1 MDSGKKRMGK
11 FFYEKDEESGEEF
24 VVYPSVPIFDE
35 HEGEDGTVYD
45 REVLAH
51 IAQNNNDRIEDTN
64 DLCPIVGWHTPQE
77 DEYDPDKDPPI
88 IGWAEQFRVED
99 FGNKRPRGCIFCT
112 FKIYKKFHDYFKS
125 HPRRSVEIW
134 PEDDPK
140 QRYIDPIAVLAG
152 VTPKR
157 DLGYLYAKSTS
168 AGPEVLEPMRYS
180 QKNQSSKLKYEMSY
194 PGGGNTYVPGGT
206 ERKKNSRADS
216 ISVQYEQSFSELD
229 RQLQS
234 DLFGYEGTH
243 GQAPYKA
250 PSGAS
255 SFMSGMASSLM
266 SDMKDKSDS
275 SKTPPPPPM
284 EVPDADVSDQ
294 KQEGVKAEE
303 AEVPKNDLDSL
314 VAQREIEATAEPM
327 GAEEMQAQST
337 VPKPMLEVEQNDKPG
352 PKDPRRT
359 KAPKKDQVKGSDKN
373 PKGSASKENEKI
385 DLSDKT
391 ESSLKKKMESHNKKG
406 KGSDATLGALK
417 SVWRRGAGAY
427 SSSHAPKMSRSGWAM
442 ARVNAFL
449 ELLEKGKPSNS
460 DYTQDYD
467 LLPSGHPKKSKN
479 QKQTSDSSGFKYAKQ
494 GNDVTSQLMG
504 EPTMA
509 LSDQEM
515 GQIVQ
520 GVETLVQDLLQ
531 RELPGLIQ
539 KAQGEEMPED
549 NLAKDEAVAESMDA
563 EEGVLD
569 EVIMGDDMPE
579 QNAKK
584 SKDDEDEDEKEK
596 HGMMYG
602 DKEKNGM
609 MYGDKE
615 KNGMMYGKESE
626 DHAKDSEDHGKD
638 SDEKEMYGHCGK
650 ENYEEE
656 MKMAKMMFAKACNSY
671 KLDSDSADIEGAK
684 QYMASLEDSD
694 KESISRYVSSTE
706 SSDQEKQLYSKVSV
720 KTESSEQYS
729 KAKREAKAY
738 YQKKLQ
744 QETIKYQKV
753 QQANRKLMDEIV
765 SMKSDLVESRKKER
779 YSKISSRLADLEK
792 DGYCFDREKEVSFCM
807 NLTDDQVNEHISERI
822 PMHYAKAPFG
832 DMIPV
837 VESERITPA
846 PTKSEKYAK
855 AASDATI
862 TLRDGG
868 LRGLKYKKVL
878 DWMCENDT
886 DRTPSSD
893 ELGY

>member
-180 QKNQSSKLKYEMSY
+180 QKDQSSKLKYEMSY

-216 ISVQYEQSFSELD
+216 ISVQYEQSFSDID

-243 GQAPYKA
+243 GQNPFRNVDSGSQLLDQASSAFKGKSGSKESQGG
-250 PSGAS
+250 SGAEQPV
-255 SFMSGMASSLM
+255 
-266 SDMKDKSDS
+266 KE
-275 SKTPPPPPM
+275 M
-284 EVPDADVSDQ
+284 EIPEVDVSDS
-294 KQEGVKAEE
+294 GAAETE
-303 AEVPKNDLDSL
+303 QP
-314 VAQREIEATAEPM
+314 Q
-327 GAEEMQAQST
+327 
-337 VPKPMLEVEQNDKPG
+337 QNDKPG

-359 KAPKKDQVKGSDKN
+359 KAPKKDRVKGSDKN

-417 SVWRRGAGAY
+417 SVWRRGAGAF

-479 QKQTSDSSGFKYAKQ
+479 QKQTSNSSGFKYAKQ

-504 EPTMA
+504 APTMA

-549 NLAKDEAVAESMDA
+549 NLAEDEAVAESMDA

-569 EVIMGDDMPE
+569 EVIMGADMPE

-596 HGMMYG
+596 H
-602 DKEKNGM
+602 GM

-638 SDEKEMYGHCGK
+638 SDEKEMYGHCCK

-744 QETIKYQKV
+744 QETVKYQKV

>member
-1 MDSGKKRMGK
+1 MVSNKKRMGK

-24 VVYPSVPIFDE
+24 VVYPSIPIFDE

-51 IAQNNNDRIEDTN
+51 IAQNNNDRIEDTD

-77 DEYDPDKDPPI
+77 DDYDPDKDPPI
-88 IGWAEQFRVED
+88 IGWAENFRVED

-157 DLGYLYAKSTS
+157 DLGYLYSKSTS
-168 AGPEVLEPMRYS
+168 EGPEVLEPMRYS
-180 QKNQSSKLKYEMSY
+180 QKNQSSKLKYEMAY
-194 PGGGNTYVPGGT
+194 PGGGNTYIPGGT
-206 ERKKNSRADS
+206 DRKKNSRSDA

-229 RQLQS
+229 RQLQA

-243 GQAPYKA
+243 GQGGFKP
-250 PSGAS
+250 PGAGA
-255 SFMSGMASSLM
+255 SFMSGMASSLISGM
-266 SDMKDKSDS
+266 GKDEEGSKEPAKEMEVPEADVSGGVKAPPTPEEAAAEKA
-275 SKTPPPPPM
+275 KTPPPPPTQGGMDMDALAETSLPM
-284 EVPDADVSDQ
+284 EV
-294 KQEGVKAEE
+294 EETGV
-303 AEVPKNDLDSL
+303 
-314 VAQREIEATAEPM
+314 Q
-327 GAEEMQAQST
+327 Q
-337 VPKPMLEVEQNDKPG
+337 
-352 PKDPRRT
+352 
-359 KAPKKDQVKGSDKN
+359 
-373 PKGSASKENEKI
+373 NEKQA
-385 DLSDKT
+385 SD
-391 ESSLKKKMESHNKKG
+391 
-406 KGSDATLGALK
+406 
-417 SVWRRGAGAY
+417 
-427 SSSHAPKMSRSGWAM
+427 
-442 ARVNAFL
+442 
-449 ELLEKGKPSNS
+449 
-460 DYTQDYD
+460 
-467 LLPSGHPKKSKN
+467 
-479 QKQTSDSSGFKYAKQ
+479 SGFKYAED
-494 GNDVTSQLMG
+494 GNSVTSNQEMG

-531 RELPGLIQ
+531 QQLPGLIQ
-539 KAQGEEMPED
+539 KAMGEPMPED
-549 NLAKDEAVAESMDA
+549 TLAEDEAVAESEDA

-569 EVIMGDDMPE
+569 EVIMGDDAEEMPE

-596 HGMMYG
+596 NGKMY
-602 DKEKNGM
+602 E
-609 MYGDKE
+609 
-615 KNGMMYGKESE
+615 
-626 DHAKDSEDHGKD
+626 KDSEDYGKD
-638 SDEKEMYGHCGK
+638 SEDKEMYGGGCGK
-650 ENYEEE
+650 ENYEED

-684 QYMASLEDSD
+684 QYMASLDDSD
-694 KESISRYVSSTE
+694 KESISRYVGSTE

-744 QETIKYQKV
+744 QETLKYQKV

-765 SMKSDLVESRKKER
+765 SMKSDLAESRKKER

-846 PTKSEKYAK
+846 PSKSEKYAK

-886 DRTPSSD
+886 DRTPSAD

>member
-180 QKNQSSKLKYEMSY
+180 QKNQSSKLKYEMAY
-194 PGGGNTYVPGGT
+194 PGGGNTYVTSGT

-216 ISVQYEQSFSELD
+216 ISVQYEQSFSDID

-243 GQAPYKA
+243 GQNPFRNVDSGSQLLDQVSSAFKGRSGGKESQDS
-250 PSGAS
+250 PSAEQPV
-255 SFMSGMASSLM
+255 
-266 SDMKDKSDS
+266 KE
-275 SKTPPPPPM
+275 M
-284 EVPDADVSDQ
+284 EIPEVDVSDS
-294 KQEGVKAEE
+294 G
-303 AEVPKNDLDSL
+303 S
-314 VAQREIEATAEPM
+314 TEPSGGMDM
-327 GAEEMQAQST
+327 GALAEAGKAAL
-337 VPKPMLEVEQNDKPG
+337 PEQNDKPG

-385 DLSDKT
+385 DLSDDT

-549 NLAKDEAVAESMDA
+549 NLAEDEAVAESMDA

-596 HGMMYG
+596 
-602 DKEKNGM
+602 NGM

-615 KNGMMYGKESE
+615 KNGKMYE
-626 DHAKDSEDHGKD
+626 KDSEDYGKD
-638 SDEKEMYGHCGK
+638 SEDKEMYGGGCGK
-650 ENYEEE
+650 ENYEED

-684 QYMASLEDSD
+684 QYMASLDDSD

-744 QETIKYQKV
+744 QETVKYQKV

-765 SMKSDLVESRKKER
+765 SMKSDLAESRKKER

>member
-1 MDSGKKRMGK
+1 
-11 FFYEKDEESGEEF
+11 
-24 VVYPSVPIFDE
+24 
-35 HEGEDGTVYD
+35 
-45 REVLAH
+45 
-51 IAQNNNDRIEDTN
+51 
-64 DLCPIVGWHTPQE
+64 
-77 DEYDPDKDPPI
+77 
-88 IGWAEQFRVED
+88 
-99 FGNKRPRGCIFCT
+99 
-112 FKIYKKFHDYFKS
+112 
-125 HPRRSVEIW
+125 
-134 PEDDPK
+134 
-140 QRYIDPIAVLAG
+140 
-152 VTPKR
+152 
-157 DLGYLYAKSTS
+157 
-168 AGPEVLEPMRYS
+168 MRYS
-180 QKNQSSKLKYEMSY
+180 QKNQSSKLKYEMAY

-206 ERKKNSRADS
+206 ERKKNSRSDS

-243 GQAPYKA
+243 GQGSFKQP
-250 PSGAS
+250 GAGS
-255 SFMSGMASSLM
+255 TFLSGMASSLISGM
-266 SDMKDKSDS
+266 GKGEEG
-275 SKTPPPPPM
+275 SKEPAKEM
-284 EVPDADVSDQ
+284 EVPEADVSGGAKDPS
-294 KQEGVKAEE
+294 KAPE
-303 AEVPKNDLDSL
+303 AEATEIKSSEANLPENDLDSL
-314 VAQREIEATAEPM
+314 VAQRETEVMEATAGP
-327 GAEEMQAQST
+327 SSPL
-337 VPKPMLEVEQNDKPG
+337 PKPMLEVEQNDKPG

-385 DLSDKT
+385 DLSDET

-531 RELPGLIQ
+531 QQLPGLIQ
-539 KAQGEEMPED
+539 KAMGEPMPED
-549 NLAKDEAVAESMDA
+549 TLAEDEAVAESEDA

-569 EVIMGDDMPE
+569 EVIMGDDAEEMPE

-596 HGMMYG
+596 
-602 DKEKNGM
+602 
-609 MYGDKE
+609 
-615 KNGMMYGKESE
+615 NGMMYGKDSE
-626 DHAKDSEDHGKD
+626 DYGKDSED
-638 SDEKEMYGHCGK
+638 KEMYGGGCGK
-650 ENYEEE
+650 ENYEED

-684 QYMASLEDSD
+684 QYMASLDDSD
-694 KESISRYVSSTE
+694 KESISRYVGSTE

-744 QETIKYQKV
+744 QETLKYQKV
-753 QQANRKLMDEIV
+753 QQTNRKLMDEIV
-765 SMKSDLVESRKKER
+765 SMKSDLAESRKKER

-846 PTKSEKYAK
+846 PSKSEKYAK

-886 DRTPSSD
+886 DRTPSAD

>member
-168 AGPEVLEPMRYS
+168 VGPEVLEPMRYS
-180 QKNQSSKLKYEMSY
+180 QKNQSSKLKYEMAY
-194 PGGGNTYVPGGT
+194 PGGGNTYVTSGT

-216 ISVQYEQSFSELD
+216 ISVQYEQSFSDID

-243 GQAPYKA
+243 GQNPFRNVD
-250 PSGAS
+250 SGSQLLDQVS
-255 SFMSGMASSLM
+255 SAFKGKSGGKESQ
-266 SDMKDKSDS
+266 DS
-275 SKTPPPPPM
+275 SSAEQPVKEM
-284 EVPDADVSDQ
+284 EIPEVDVSDS
-294 KQEGVKAEE
+294 G
-303 AEVPKNDLDSL
+303 S
-314 VAQREIEATAEPM
+314 TEPSGGMDM
-327 GAEEMQAQST
+327 GALAEAGKAAL
-337 VPKPMLEVEQNDKPG
+337 PEQNDKPG

-385 DLSDKT
+385 DLSDDT

-549 NLAKDEAVAESMDA
+549 NLAEDEAVAESMDA

-596 HGMMYG
+596 
-602 DKEKNGM
+602 NGM

-615 KNGMMYGKESE
+615 KNGKMYE
-626 DHAKDSEDHGKD
+626 KDSEDYGKD
-638 SDEKEMYGHCGK
+638 SEDKEMYGGGCGK
-650 ENYEEE
+650 ENYEED

-684 QYMASLEDSD
+684 QYMASLDDSD
-694 KESISRYVSSTE
+694 KESISRYVSSTK

-744 QETIKYQKV
+744 QETVKYQKV

>member
-64 DLCPIVGWHTPQE
+64 DLCPIGGWHTPQE

-180 QKNQSSKLKYEMSY
+180 QKDQSSKLKYEMSY

-216 ISVQYEQSFSELD
+216 ISVQYEQSFSDID

-243 GQAPYKA
+243 GQNPFRNVDSGSQLLDQASSAFKGKSGSKESQGG
-250 PSGAS
+250 SGAEQPV
-255 SFMSGMASSLM
+255 
-266 SDMKDKSDS
+266 KE
-275 SKTPPPPPM
+275 M
-284 EVPDADVSDQ
+284 EIPEVDVSDS
-294 KQEGVKAEE
+294 GAAETE
-303 AEVPKNDLDSL
+303 QP
-314 VAQREIEATAEPM
+314 Q
-327 GAEEMQAQST
+327 
-337 VPKPMLEVEQNDKPG
+337 QNDKPG

-359 KAPKKDQVKGSDKN
+359 KAPKKERVKGSDKN
-373 PKGSASKENEKI
+373 PKGAASKENEKI

-417 SVWRRGAGAY
+417 SVWRRGAGAF

-479 QKQTSDSSGFKYAKQ
+479 QKQTSNSSGFKYAKQ

-504 EPTMA
+504 
-509 LSDQEM
+509 
-515 GQIVQ
+515 
-520 GVETLVQDLLQ
+520 
-531 RELPGLIQ
+531 
-539 KAQGEEMPED
+539 
-549 NLAKDEAVAESMDA
+549 
-563 EEGVLD
+563 
-569 EVIMGDDMPE
+569 
-579 QNAKK
+579 
-584 SKDDEDEDEKEK
+584 
-596 HGMMYG
+596 
-602 DKEKNGM
+602 
-609 MYGDKE
+609 
-615 KNGMMYGKESE
+615 
-626 DHAKDSEDHGKD
+626 
-638 SDEKEMYGHCGK
+638 
-650 ENYEEE
+650 
-656 MKMAKMMFAKACNSY
+656 
-671 KLDSDSADIEGAK
+671 
-684 QYMASLEDSD
+684 
-694 KESISRYVSSTE
+694 
-706 SSDQEKQLYSKVSV
+706 
-720 KTESSEQYS
+720 
-729 KAKREAKAY
+729 
-738 YQKKLQ
+738 
-744 QETIKYQKV
+744 
-753 QQANRKLMDEIV
+753 
-765 SMKSDLVESRKKER
+765 
-779 YSKISSRLADLEK
+779 
-792 DGYCFDREKEVSFCM
+792 
-807 NLTDDQVNEHISERI
+807 
-822 PMHYAKAPFG
+822 
-832 DMIPV
+832 
-837 VESERITPA
+837 
-846 PTKSEKYAK
+846 
-855 AASDATI
+855 
-862 TLRDGG
+862 
-868 LRGLKYKKVL
+868 
-878 DWMCENDT
+878 
-886 DRTPSSD
+886 
-893 ELGY
+893 

>member
-1 MDSGKKRMGK
+1 M
-11 FFYEKDEESGEEF
+11 
-24 VVYPSVPIFDE
+24 
-35 HEGEDGTVYD
+35 
-45 REVLAH
+45 A
-51 IAQNNNDRIEDTN
+51 
-64 DLCPIVGWHTPQE
+64 
-77 DEYDPDKDPPI
+77 
-88 IGWAEQFRVED
+88 
-99 FGNKRPRGCIFCT
+99 
-112 FKIYKKFHDYFKS
+112 
-125 HPRRSVEIW
+125 
-134 PEDDPK
+134 
-140 QRYIDPIAVLAG
+140 
-152 VTPKR
+152 
-157 DLGYLYAKSTS
+157 
-168 AGPEVLEPMRYS
+168 
-180 QKNQSSKLKYEMSY
+180 Y
-194 PGGGNTYVPGGT
+194 PGGGNTYVTSGT

-216 ISVQYEQSFSELD
+216 VSVQYEQSFSELD

-243 GQAPYKA
+243 GQAPFK
-250 PSGAS
+250 PPGAGS
-255 SFMSGMASSLM
+255 AFVSGMASSLL
-266 SDMKDKSDS
+266 DGMKGKNDGGNKEPAKEMEVPEADVSGGVEAPPTPEEAADAKA
-275 SKTPPPPPM
+275 KTPPPPP
-284 EVPDADVSDQ
+284 PT
-294 KQEGVKAEE
+294 EGGM
-303 AEVPKNDLDSL
+303 D
-314 VAQREIEATAEPM
+314 M
-327 GAEEMQAQST
+327 GALAEAGKAAL
-337 VPKPMLEVEQNDKPG
+337 PEQNDKPG

-359 KAPKKDQVKGSDKN
+359 KAPKKDQVKGSDEN

-385 DLSDKT
+385 DLSDET
-391 ESSLKKKMESHNKKG
+391 ESSLKKKLESHNKKG
-406 KGSDATLGALK
+406 KGSEATLGALK

-427 SSSHAPKMSRSGWAM
+427 SSSHHPKMSRSGWAM

-531 RELPGLIQ
+531 QQLPGLIQ
-539 KAQGEEMPED
+539 KAMGEPMPED
-549 NLAKDEAVAESMDA
+549 TLAEDEATAESEDA

-569 EVIMGDDMPE
+569 EVIMGDDMEEMPE

-584 SKDDEDEDEKEK
+584 SKDDEDKDE
-596 HGMMYG
+596 
-602 DKEKNGM
+602 
-609 MYGDKE
+609 KE
-615 KNGMMYGKESE
+615 KNGMMYGKDSE
-626 DHAKDSEDHGKD
+626 DYGKDSED
-638 SDEKEMYGHCGK
+638 KEMYGGGCGK
-650 ENYEEE
+650 ENYEED
-656 MKMAKMMFAKACNSY
+656 MKMAKMMFAKACSSY
-671 KLDSDSADIEGAK
+671 KLDSANADIEGAK
-684 QYMASLEDSD
+684 QYMASLDDSD
-694 KESISRYVSSTE
+694 KESISRYVDSSE
-706 SSDQEKQLYSKVSV
+706 SSEQEKQLYSKVSV
-720 KTESSEQYS
+720 KSENSEQYS

-744 QETIKYQKV
+744 EETIKYQKV
-753 QQANRKLMDEIV
+753 QQANRKLMDELV
-765 SMKSDLVESRKKER
+765 SMKSDLAESRKKER

-792 DGYCFDREKEVSFCM
+792 DGYCFDREKEISFCM

-846 PTKSEKYAK
+846 PSKSEKYAK

-862 TLRDGG
+862 SLRDNG

-886 DRTPSSD
+886 DRTPSAD